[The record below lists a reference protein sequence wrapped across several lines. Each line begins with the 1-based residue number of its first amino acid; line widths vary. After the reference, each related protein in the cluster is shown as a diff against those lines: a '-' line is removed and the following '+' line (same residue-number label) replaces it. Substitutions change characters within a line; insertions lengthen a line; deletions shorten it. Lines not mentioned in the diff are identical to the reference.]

1 MIATMIFCLCITGL
15 CCYTVHMLLDER
27 TKMQTALYKTMSEID
42 QIALCKP
49 LTIKR
54 THAVH
59 AQSKQHKNQTIDMNI
74 TDNHTQKS
82 VVNTYPIS
90 PSDKLGIGYGFDM
103 RV

>member
-1 MIATMIFCLCITGL
+1 MLFCLCITGL

-27 TKMQTALYKTMSEID
+27 TKMQSTLYKTMLEID

-49 LTIKR
+49 LIIKK
-54 THAVH
+54 TPLI
-59 AQSKQHKNQTIDMNI
+59 QTESKQCKNQTIDMNVNE
-74 TDNHTQKS
+74 NHARTS

-90 PSDKLGIGYGFDM
+90 PADKLGIGYGFDM

>member
-27 TKMQTALYKTMSEID
+27 TKMQSTLYKTMLEID

-49 LTIKR
+49 LIIKK
-54 THAVH
+54 APSVH
-59 AQSKQHKNQTIDMNI
+59 TQSQQYKNQTIDMNV
-74 TDNHTQKS
+74 TDNHTKKS
-82 VVNTYPIS
+82 VMNTYPIS
-90 PSDKLGIGYGFDM
+90 PADKLGIGYGFDM

>member
-1 MIATMIFCLCITGL
+1 MIFCLCITGL

-27 TKMQTALYKTMSEID
+27 TKMQSALYKTILEVD

-54 THAVH
+54 TPSVQT
-59 AQSKQHKNQTIDMNI
+59 QSQQYKDQTIDM
-74 TDNHTQKS
+74 TLMDSKAQKS
-82 VVNTYPIS
+82 IVNTYPIS
-90 PSDKLGIGYGFDM
+90 PYDKLGIGYGFDM